1 MTHNS
6 GLPTSPSFRA
16 WIAAIRPKTLP
27 AGILPVMVGSA
38 AAYQDNG
45 FAVIPAL
52 IALVCAILI
61 QILTNFINEIYDFRK
76 GADTAERLGPL
87 RTVANGIISESM
99 MMKASILVA
108 TVTFALGLWLVWIA
122 GWAILLIGLLSLL
135 MAWAY
140 TGGPYPLAYKGLG
153 EIFVILFFGIAAV
166 MGTYYA
172 QTGYWS
178 YDTLFLALPLGL
190 LSSNLLSINNI
201 RDRETDSKA
210 QKRTIATR
218 IGRKN
223 AELVLEMQTLLS
235 YVFPII
241 LYFRGYSYAILLPLL
256 TLPIAVIMLKSVKSR
271 DGRELNI
278 SLQDSAKL
286 LVIFGLVLT
295 IGVLLS

>member
-38 AAYQDNG
+38 AAYHDNG

-99 MMKASILVA
+99 MLKASILVA

-223 AELVLEMQTLLS
+223 AELVLDMQTLLS

-241 LYFRGYSYAILLPLL
+241 LSFRGYSYPILLPLL

>member
-38 AAYQDNG
+38 AAYHDNG

-223 AELVLEMQTLLS
+223 AELVLDMQTLLS

-241 LYFRGYSYAILLPLL
+241 LYFRGYSYPILLPLL

>member
-1 MTHNS
+1 
-6 GLPTSPSFRA
+6 
-16 WIAAIRPKTLP
+16 
-27 AGILPVMVGSA
+27 
-38 AAYQDNG
+38 
-45 FAVIPAL
+45 
-52 IALVCAILI
+52 
-61 QILTNFINEIYDFRK
+61 
-76 GADTAERLGPL
+76 
-87 RTVANGIISESM
+87 M

-122 GWAILLIGLLSLL
+122 GWVILLIGLLSLL

-223 AELVLEMQTLLS
+223 AELVLDMQTLLS

-241 LYFRGYSYAILLPLL
+241 LSFRGYSYPILLPLL

>member
-38 AAYQDNG
+38 AAYHDNG
-45 FAVIPAL
+45 FAFIPAL

-87 RTVANGIISESM
+87 RTVATGIISESM

-223 AELVLEMQTLLS
+223 AELVLDMQTLLS

-241 LYFRGYSYAILLPLL
+241 LSFRGYSYPILLPLL

>member
-6 GLPTSPSFRA
+6 GLPTITSFSA

-38 AAYQDNG
+38 AAYHDNG
-45 FAVIPAL
+45 FALIPAL
-52 IALVCAILI
+52 IALVCAVLI

-76 GADTAERLGPL
+76 GADTEERLGPL

-108 TVTFALGLWLVWIA
+108 SVTFVLGLWLVWIS
-122 GWAILLIGLLSLL
+122 GWAILVIGLLSLL

-172 QTGYWS
+172 QMGDWS
-178 YDTLFLALPLGL
+178 FDTMLLALSIGL

-201 RDRETDSKA
+201 RDIETDIKA

-223 AELVLEMQTLLS
+223 AETVLRLQTLLS

-241 LYFRGYSYAILLPLL
+241 LFVRGYSYPIFLPLL
-256 TLPIAVIMLKSVKSR
+256 TLPLALIMLVRVKSR
-271 DGRELNI
+271 QGRELNV

-286 LVIFGLVLT
+286 LVVFGLMLT
-295 IGVLLS
+295 IAIVFS

>member
-38 AAYQDNG
+38 AAYHDNG

-190 LSSNLLSINNI
+190 MSSNLLSINNI

-223 AELVLEMQTLLS
+223 AELVLNMQTLLS

-241 LYFRGYSYAILLPLL
+241 LSFRGYSYPILLPLL

>member
-38 AAYQDNG
+38 AAYHDNG

-223 AELVLEMQTLLS
+223 AELVLDMQTLLS

-241 LYFRGYSYAILLPLL
+241 LSFRGYSYPILLPLL

>member
-38 AAYQDNG
+38 AAYHDNG

-122 GWAILLIGLLSLL
+122 GWVILLIGLLSLL

-223 AELVLEMQTLLS
+223 AELVLDMQTLLS

-241 LYFRGYSYAILLPLL
+241 LSFRGYSYPILLPLL

>member
-1 MTHNS
+1 
-6 GLPTSPSFRA
+6 
-16 WIAAIRPKTLP
+16 
-27 AGILPVMVGSA
+27 
-38 AAYQDNG
+38 
-45 FAVIPAL
+45 
-52 IALVCAILI
+52 
-61 QILTNFINEIYDFRK
+61 
-76 GADTAERLGPL
+76 
-87 RTVANGIISESM
+87 
-99 MMKASILVA
+99 
-108 TVTFALGLWLVWIA
+108 
-122 GWAILLIGLLSLL
+122 

-223 AELVLEMQTLLS
+223 AELVLDMQTLLS

-241 LYFRGYSYAILLPLL
+241 LSFRGYSYPILLPLL
-256 TLPIAVIMLKSVKSR
+256 TLPIAVIMLKSVKSS